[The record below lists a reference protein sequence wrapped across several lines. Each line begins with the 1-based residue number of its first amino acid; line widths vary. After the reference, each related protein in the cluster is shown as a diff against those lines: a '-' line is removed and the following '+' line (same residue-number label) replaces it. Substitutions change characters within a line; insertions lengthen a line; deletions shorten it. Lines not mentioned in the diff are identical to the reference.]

1 MAETRKIEAR
11 IAAIL
16 FKLTAIAV
24 NFAWKVTLLRPQ
36 PLARANPWKR
46 FENYSSSL
54 LSTFTSHAKYIDE
67 YRAHI
72 IHLYPDRR
80 AYTVFFIDDITALGN
95 YIRTPKGLQVLYP
108 LMVKDFIT
116 TISKM
121 TSLDY
126 VVLKFKQ
133 RIYEPLLLIV
143 KNKARYL
150 DIFKQEYFNPETDA
164 FIQYTY
170 EHEGHIHRMP

>member
-1 MAETRKIEAR
+1 
-11 IAAIL
+11 
-16 FKLTAIAV
+16 
-24 NFAWKVTLLRPQ
+24 
-36 PLARANPWKR
+36 
-46 FENYSSSL
+46 
-54 LSTFTSHAKYIDE
+54 
-67 YRAHI
+67 
-72 IHLYPDRR
+72 
-80 AYTVFFIDDITALGN
+80 
-95 YIRTPKGLQVLYP
+95 
-108 LMVKDFIT
+108 
-116 TISKM
+116 M